1 MSLSEV
7 GRLYIYTPMAYQHE
21 SRFGFTTSKELILQ
35 FSSIYKDEKYVSW
48 LLNTDTFLKLSL
60 YIS

>member
-1 MSLSEV
+1 
-7 GRLYIYTPMAYQHE
+7 MAYQHE

>member
-1 MSLSEV
+1 
-7 GRLYIYTPMAYQHE
+7 MAYQHE

-48 LLNTDTFLKLSL
+48 LLNWYIFKVIVIYFLIET
-60 YIS
+60 YT